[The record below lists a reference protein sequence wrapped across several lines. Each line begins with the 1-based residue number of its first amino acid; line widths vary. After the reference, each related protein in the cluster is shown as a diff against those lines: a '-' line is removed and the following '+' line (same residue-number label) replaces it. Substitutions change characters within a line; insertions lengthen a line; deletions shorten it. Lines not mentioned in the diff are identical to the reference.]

1 MLSVRRASRADLEAM
16 EAVYAAARA
25 YMRRSGN
32 PTQWGDTA
40 PARPL
45 LLRDIRRGEGY
56 VLCDETG
63 RICATFA
70 LCLGPEPTYQ
80 VIEQGAWKNELPYG
94 TIHRLGGNGSR
105 QGVFSCCLDFCR
117 GVIPNL
123 RADTHRN
130 NRTMRHLLEKSGFRY
145 CGIIH
150 VADGSER
157 LAYQLEAAAR

>member
-1 MLSVRRASRADLEAM
+1 MREILSVRRARRADLEAM

-63 RICATFA
+63 CVCATFA
-70 LCLGPEPTYQ
+70 LCLGSEPTYQ
-80 VIEQGAWKNELPYG
+80 VIE
-94 TIHRLGGNGSR
+94 
-105 QGVFSCCLDFCR
+105 
-117 GVIPNL
+117 
-123 RADTHRN
+123 
-130 NRTMRHLLEKSGFRY
+130 
-145 CGIIH
+145 
-150 VADGSER
+150 
-157 LAYQLEAAAR
+157 